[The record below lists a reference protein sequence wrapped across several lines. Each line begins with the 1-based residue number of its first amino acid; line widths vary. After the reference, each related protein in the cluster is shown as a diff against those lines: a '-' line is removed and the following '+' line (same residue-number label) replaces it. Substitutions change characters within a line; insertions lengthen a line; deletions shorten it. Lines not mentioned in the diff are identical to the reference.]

1 VANFWQTKE
10 QVMTEL
16 RLNGN
21 DGEYLLLE
29 SLTGEQFTVHIDDSL
44 RNAIKSS
51 ASRMTSSVQ
60 LSPREIQ
67 AEIRSGATVEE
78 LVTKSGDPRSYIEK
92 FAAPVLDELTHVIA
106 SALCVRISIAGDR
119 YNDISHIEFGEI
131 IDSRLEAS
139 GVTESKWSAV
149 RDENHQWLVSINF
162 EREGQP
168 GAATWSFDPKRLLLS
183 PENETAITLSTQ
195 NSLGENSYAK
205 LKPAPT
211 LEPIKAEPA
220 IDPAAKNLTESLADT
235 QLVETAIP
243 IGRSSEVA
251 MSNRVAEPEIDR
263 EELATTTDLLDAL
276 KKKREQRSSRQ
287 AEEPEPTTATQ
298 SIEVIAEP
306 QSSEP
311 LAPQVETTEDYE
323 PKPAP
328 TRRNGRPS
336 IPSFDEIVQ
345 GTKSEDE

>member
-1 VANFWQTKE
+1 
-10 QVMTEL
+10 MTEL

-29 SLTGEQFTVHIDDSL
+29 SLTGEQFKVHIDDSL
-44 RNAIKSS
+44 RSAIKSS
-51 ASRMTSSVQ
+51 SSRTISSVQ
-60 LSPREIQ
+60 LTPREIQ
-67 AEIRSGATVEE
+67 AEIRSGATVDE
-78 LVTKSGDPRSYIEK
+78 LVARSGDPRTYIEK

-106 SALCVRISIAGDR
+106 GALSVRISIAGDR

-131 IDSRLEAS
+131 IASRLEAS
-139 GVTESKWSAV
+139 GVTESNWSAI

-162 EREGQP
+162 ERG
-168 GAATWSFDPKRLLLS
+168 GSTVAATWSFDPKRLLLS

-195 NSLGENSYAK
+195 NTLGETSFAK
-205 LKPAPT
+205 LRPAPN
-211 LEPIKAEPA
+211 LEVAAVQSEPSA
-220 IDPAAKNLTESLADT
+220 TNLTASLADT
-235 QLVETAIP
+235 QLVETTLP
-243 IGRSSEVA
+243 IGRSNDVA
-251 MSNRVAEPEIDR
+251 MANRTTELNAEN

-276 KKKREQRSSRQ
+276 KKKREERTSRQ
-287 AEEPEPTTATQ
+287 AEQPEPNAATQ
-298 SIEVIAEP
+298 TIEVVAEP
-306 QSSEP
+306 QPTEIS
-311 LAPQVETTEDYE
+311 ADETPTGEDYE

>member
-1 VANFWQTKE
+1 
-10 QVMTEL
+10 MTEL

-29 SLTGEQFTVHIDDSL
+29 SLTGEQFKVHIDDSL
-44 RNAIKSS
+44 RSAIKSS
-51 ASRMTSSVQ
+51 SSRTISSVQ
-60 LSPREIQ
+60 LTPREIQ
-67 AEIRSGATVEE
+67 AEVRSGATVDE
-78 LVTKSGDPRSYIEK
+78 LVARSGDPRTYIEK

-106 SALCVRISIAGDR
+106 SALSVRISIAGDR

-131 IDSRLEAS
+131 IASRLEAS
-139 GVTESKWSAV
+139 GVTESNWSAI

-162 EREGQP
+162 ERG
-168 GAATWSFDPKRLLLS
+168 GSTVAATWAFDPKRLLLS

-195 NSLGENSYAK
+195 NTLGETAFAK
-205 LKPAPT
+205 LRPAPSP
-211 LEPIKAEPA
+211 E
-220 IDPAAKNLTESLADT
+220 AAAVQGETSATNITESLADT
-235 QLVETAIP
+235 QLVETTLS
-243 IGRSSEVA
+243 IGRSNDVA
-251 MSNRVAEPEIDR
+251 MASRTTEPNGEN

-276 KKKREQRSSRQ
+276 KKKREERTSRQ
-287 AEEPEPTTATQ
+287 AEQPEPNTTTQ
-298 SIEVIAEP
+298 TIEVVAEP
-306 QSSEP
+306 QLAETSSDE
-311 LAPQVETTEDYE
+311 ASSDEDYE